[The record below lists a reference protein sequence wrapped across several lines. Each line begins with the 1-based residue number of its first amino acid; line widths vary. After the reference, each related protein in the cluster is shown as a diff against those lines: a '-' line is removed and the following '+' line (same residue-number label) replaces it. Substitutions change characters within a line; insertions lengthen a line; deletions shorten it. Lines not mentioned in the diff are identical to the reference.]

1 LFPAPGGTRCKSLLT
16 DEQQQVLALRF
27 GDGRSIDDT
36 ATLMRKSVTAV
47 KQLQFRA
54 VAALRR
60 HLEEVL

>member
-1 LFPAPGGTRCKSLLT
+1 GAVRLALQQLT

-27 GDGRSIDDT
+27 EQGRSVADT
-36 ATLMRKSVTAV
+36 AELLNKSVTAV

-60 HLEEVL
+60 QLGEWQ